1 MIKIKVNNSTLS
13 VNEGETILAALRKNG
28 IRVPTLCSMDDLTP
42 TGACRMCV
50 VEVEGF
56 ENLVPS
62 CSFKVQEWMKIKT
75 HTKRVLKARK
85 ANVELLLSSHPDDC
99 LYCERNGNCE
109 LQKLAEDL
117 NVRNRRIQGYTS
129 SFKIDNS
136 SHGILRDPAKC
147 ILCGRCV
154 RVCEE
159 IAGVSTIDFERRGDQ
174 LQIATAMAEPLQ
186 FSSCIECGMCVVS
199 CPTGALVDHTYF
211 QELDT
216 SLDHPEITV
225 TVQYTPEVPVS
236 IAEEFGFKPGSDM
249 KGIINNALRMIGFDK
264 IFETACG
271 SDIFI
276 LEQSAE
282 FISRLQKKE
291 NLPLITSRCP
301 AWVNYVEKF
310 MPELVSNLTPVRSP
324 HQIIGKLIKT
334 WYADTKKLPVNRIH
348 NVLITNCTAAKH
360 EAKRPEYSTNNT
372 QDVDYVLTTR
382 ELARLIRLNGIDIQ
396 RLEPEP
402 SDGPFNAL
410 SSAGNLF
417 AVAGGETE
425 ASLRTIFREINKK
438 ELQETRITK
447 LRTNKAV
454 RETLFKTQK
463 GDISVA
469 AVSGLKKALQLVEEV
484 QAGKVQYDLIE
495 VMACPDGCVN
505 GGGQPIPAKNLS
517 VKARTRTIYEID
529 KNETIKSAHK
539 NNAVKKIYGEY
550 LRSPGS
556 DDSKINFL
564 TRYEAVKVLK

>member
-1 MIKIKVNNSTLS
+1 MIKIKVNNTTLS
-13 VNEGETILAALRKNG
+13 VNEGETILAALRNNG
-28 IRVPTLCSMDDLTP
+28 IRVPTLCSMDELTP

-56 ENLVPS
+56 DNLVPS

-117 NVRNRRIQGYTS
+117 NVRNRRIQGHKS
-129 SFKIDNS
+129 NFKLDNS
-136 SHGILRDPAKC
+136 SHGIVRDPAKC

-159 IAGVSTIDFERRGDQ
+159 IAGVSTIDFEKKGDQ

-186 FSSCIECGMCVVS
+186 FSSCIECGLCVVS

-211 QELDT
+211 HELDR
-216 SLDHPEITV
+216 SFDHPEITV
-225 TVQYTPEVPVS
+225 VAQYTPEVAVS
-236 IAEEFGFKPGSDM
+236 IAEEFGLKSGSDL
-249 KGIINNALRMIGFDK
+249 KGIMNNALRMIGFDK

-271 SDIFI
+271 SDIFAM
-276 LEQSAE
+276 EQAAE
-282 FISRLQKKE
+282 FISRFRKNE
-291 NLPLITSRCP
+291 NLPMVSSRCP

-310 MPELVSNLTPVRSP
+310 LPDMISNLTPVRSP
-324 HQIIGKLIKT
+324 HQILGKLVKT
-334 WYADTKKLPVNRIH
+334 WYAETNHLPVNRIH

-360 EAKRPEYSTNNT
+360 EAKRPEYATNNI
-372 QDVDYVLTTR
+372 QDIDYVLTTR

-396 RLEPEP
+396 SLDPEP
-402 SDGPFNAL
+402 SDGPFNAH
-410 SSAGNLF
+410 SSAGKLF

-425 ASLRTIFREINKK
+425 ATLRTICREINKK
-438 ELQETRITK
+438 EMPDPRITK
-447 LRTNKAV
+447 LRGNRTV
-454 RETLFKTQK
+454 RESIVKTQK

-469 AVSGLKKALQLVEEV
+469 TVSGLKNALKLLKDVK
-484 QAGKVQYDLIE
+484 AGKYRYDLIE
-495 VMACPDGCVN
+495 VMACPEGCVN
-505 GGGQPIPAKNLS
+505 GGGQPIPASPVL

-529 KNETIKSAHK
+529 KNETIQAAHK
-539 NNAVKKIYGEY
+539 NNAVKKIYTEY
-550 LRSPGS
+550 LRAPGS
-556 DDSKINFL
+556 DESKINFL
-564 TRYEAVKVLK
+564 TRFEARKVLK